1 MLQIQKALLMKRF
14 TQLILLFLCPLMCN
28 TLIAEESIEGAFGKF
43 LGDYF
48 DPKSATGKS
57 ALTDGTPMYRFNP
70 KNPYRA
76 FNSYFVMI
84 TPKSNRIFSIW
95 AIGGFDNSSKAKNEQ
110 SVLLKVLESKYG
122 SKGKQD
128 LFSALYDSESINHG
142 DRYILTKVSGV
153 FDVTL
158 EVRYYDK
165 KLKEVAEEERLEI
178 ESNKVDS
185 SGL

>member
-1 MLQIQKALLMKRF
+1 M
-14 TQLILLFLCPLMCN
+14 
-28 TLIAEESIEGAFGKF
+28 
-43 LGDYF
+43 
-48 DPKSATGKS
+48 
-57 ALTDGTPMYRFNP
+57 
-70 KNPYRA
+70 
-76 FNSYFVMI
+76 
-84 TPKSNRIFSIW
+84 
-95 AIGGFDNSSKAKNEQ
+95 
-110 SVLLKVLESKYG
+110 
-122 SKGKQD
+122 
-128 LFSALYDSESINHG
+128 FSALDDSESIDHG

>member
-1 MLQIQKALLMKRF
+1 MKIF
-14 TQLILLFLCPLMCN
+14 NQLILFLCFLMYN
-28 TLIAEESIEGAFGKF
+28 PLIAEESIEGAFGKF

-48 DPKSATGKS
+48 DPESAIGKG

-76 FNSYFVMI
+76 FNQYYVMI
-84 TPKSNRIFSIW
+84 TPKSNLIFSIW
-95 AIGGFDNSSKAKNEQ
+95 GIGDFDSSPKAKNEQ

-122 SKGKQD
+122 RKENQD
-128 LFSALYDSESINHG
+128 WLSTLYDKESIDHG

-165 KLKEVAEEERLEI
+165 KLQEVAEEERLEI